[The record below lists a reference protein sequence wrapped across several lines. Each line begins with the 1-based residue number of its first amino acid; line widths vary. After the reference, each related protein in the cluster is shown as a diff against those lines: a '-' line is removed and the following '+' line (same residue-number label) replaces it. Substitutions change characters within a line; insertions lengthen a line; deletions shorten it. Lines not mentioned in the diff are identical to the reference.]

1 MHFGH
6 QNPKHTYHLNNHQ
19 LEVTHAEK
27 DLGVIMDD
35 TFKFHTHS
43 SSASKKANQI
53 LGIIKRSYGTRDAI
67 TMTALYKAMV
77 RPHLEYGNT
86 IWGPFYE
93 GDIKMV
99 ESIQRRATKMITGLH
114 DKPYE
119 ERLKELKLPSLV
131 YRRRRGDMIQM
142 YKVINGLVRI
152 NVGDLFTSAKVSHT
166 RGHPQRVYK
175 TRAIKLPRR
184 NSFSQRVIN
193 DWNGLPNYVVNAP
206 SLNSFKGSLDKF
218 WSDIKFSTTE

>member
-1 MHFGH
+1 M
-6 QNPKHTYHLNNHQ
+6 
-19 LEVTHAEK
+19 
-27 DLGVIMDD
+27 
-35 TFKFHTHS
+35 
-43 SSASKKANQI
+43 
-53 LGIIKRSYGTRDAI
+53 
-67 TMTALYKAMV
+67 
-77 RPHLEYGNT
+77 EYGNT

-175 TRAIKLPRR
+175 TRAIKLQRR

-206 SLNSFKGSLDKF
+206 SLNSFKNSGPTSNSLQRNNTIVNIESTLTGSAFFCWKYILLLLLLLLLLVPCSSRRDL
-218 WSDIKFSTTE
+218 